1 MQCFTVSGGVFLS
14 IWLRSPTVVVTGL
27 STKMVWN
34 QSLASS
40 IQCRNVTWHGGCWK
54 SGSHHGVGSG
64 RSLLI
69 QYFTCCRYE
78 LRAAKRCS
86 WQRTDAIVQGKPGR
100 FKCFS
105 SSVFWVWSTGESINM
120 VGGGATVS
128 IVGEI
133 DQRENAGYTWLDVK
147 KMDFNFWEFNYFS
160 QMKKINGMCLL
171 KIDYL
176 ASSILI
182 QLLDVF
188 WSSSSSSSD
197 ESS

>member
-27 STKMVWN
+27 STRMVWN
-34 QSLASS
+34 QSFSCERVS
-40 IQCRNVTWHGGCWK
+40 RNVTWHGGCWK
-54 SGSHHGVGSG
+54 SGSHHGGGSG

-78 LRAAKRCS
+78 LRAAKRRS
-86 WQRTDAIVQGKPGR
+86 WQRTDAIVRAEPGR

-105 SSVFWVWSTGESINM
+105 SSVCLPGRAGGESINM
-120 VGGGATVS
+120 VGGAIGS

-147 KMDFNFWEFNYFS
+147 KWISSFGNSITSLKW
-160 QMKKINGMCLL
+160 KKEMECVYW
-171 KIDYL
+171 K
-176 ASSILI
+176 
-182 QLLDVF
+182 
-188 WSSSSSSSD
+188 
-197 ESS
+197 